1 MKLLRAPQSI
11 LRLLGLIA
19 FGVSFGLCWTVSKA
33 TADTNPENSTG
44 DATEKSLGVVPEEP
58 TPQRLGFGLGIG
70 YGYGIAP
77 RSQQTG
83 SDAAEV
89 QILTFEPQIRLLL
102 ERFGTGHSWYHGDLE
117 GTLQG
122 LLVLNFSPETGV
134 GGGATVG
141 LRYRMMIEKRIQP
154 FFEGGLGFGGID
166 FNLASQDDGFEFFI
180 EAGVGARYQISSS
193 VALAA
198 SLHWQ
203 HISNAQTHLPNVG
216 IDTIGFMLAIETP

>member
-1 MKLLRAPQSI
+1 MKLLRAQQSI
-11 LRLLGLIA
+11 FRLLGLII
-19 FGVSFGLCWTVSKA
+19 FGASFGLCWTVSA
-33 TADTNPENSTG
+33 AMGETGPDQPTG
-44 DATEKSLGVVPEEP
+44 DTTKESPGVAAEEP
-58 TPQRLGFGLGIG
+58 APQRLGFGLGIG

-102 ERFGTGHSWYHGDLE
+102 ERFGTGRSWYHGDLE